1 MIRLVLV
8 GLGARGR
15 YWHEVVR
22 RSEVCEAVAFCDPN
36 PAARG
41 WAEVQSPGVPT
52 FATLSEALDRVEADA
67 LILATPPDTR
77 DDHIVR
83 ACRDRLPL
91 LVEKPLALDLET
103 AERYTVMAEKAGI
116 PLMVG
121 LNFRYL
127 PVTQAL
133 KKLFADALLGP
144 PESAR
149 FTYER
154 RRDPFAPHLNRYPAT
169 MVHPML
175 WEQSV
180 HHLDLL
186 RYVYGRE
193 PVSVGCRTRN
203 PTGSPYKGDTNVFA
217 LITFEEEL
225 EVNYGG
231 SWQSSWTVPNFE
243 WRTDAALGVAFQRE
257 QFGALAYARR
267 DDPALTPVSLPPHE
281 LWISDTEGVLRA
293 FVRTLAEGAPLECS
307 ARDHLRSLALVEAC
321 VRSSALN
328 ERVAVQGEVIMG

>member
-22 RSEVCEAVAFCDPN
+22 RSEACAAVAFCDPN
-36 PAARG
+36 PAARS
-41 WAEVQSPGVPT
+41 WTEAQSPGVPV
-52 FATLSEALDRVEADA
+52 FATLNEALEAVEADA

-77 DDHIVR
+77 DDHVAQ

-103 AERYTVMAEKAGI
+103 AERHTVMAERSGI

-127 PVTQAL
+127 PVTNAL
-133 KKLFADALLGP
+133 KALFADDLLGP

-154 RRDPFAPHLNRYPAT
+154 RRDPFAPHLNKYPAT

-186 RYVYGRE
+186 RFVYGRE
-193 PVSVGCRTRN
+193 PVNVTCRTQD
-203 PTGSPYKGDTNVFA
+203 PAGSPYQGDTNVFA
-217 LITFEEEL
+217 LITFEGGL
-225 EVNYGG
+225 EVSYQGT
-231 SWQSSWTVPNFE
+231 WQSSWTVPNFE
-243 WRTDAALGVAFQRE
+243 WRTDARAGVALQRD
-257 QFGALAYARR
+257 QFGSLCYARR
-267 DDPALTPVSLPPHE
+267 DDPELTPVSLPPHE
-281 LWISDTEGVLRA
+281 TWISDTEGVLRA
-293 FVRTLAEGAPLECS
+293 FVRALSEGAPLECS

-321 VRSSALN
+321 GRSSALN
-328 ERVAVQGEVIMG
+328 ERVAVREEVVMG